1 MGGEG
6 GGHALGGGGGSEWE
20 ANGMYALDGLLTLL
34 PPLSLP
40 ALSSLDIDE
49 DHVTE
54 KGRQLNCC
62 SCALLVQ
69 KYKY

>member
-1 MGGEG
+1 
-6 GGHALGGGGGSEWE
+6 
-20 ANGMYALDGLLTLL
+20 MYALDGLLTLL

-54 KGRQLNCC
+54 KGRQFTCFT
-62 SCALLVQ
+62 SALLVQ